1 MVQLTLG
8 SYSDQET
15 SEVSRTYASV
25 FNLSVVFSYKPRD
38 FKDSFCFGLSVVRL
52 NTTGIYPA
60 PGAIIGLGLGPTG
73 NPGGSTSPA
82 PYATTNPS
90 PHIDPGFGATIGP
103 GHSTYLG
110 PGSTTRPSHDMFA

>member
-38 FKDSFCFGLSVVRL
+38 FKDSFCFGLSVEHELERASLRENVF
-52 NTTGIYPA
+52 A
-60 PGAIIGLGLGPTG
+60 PSLLEPTSSFLLLLLPLFFPRRNSKPKPLGL
-73 NPGGSTSPA
+73 
-82 PYATTNPS
+82 
-90 PHIDPGFGATIGP
+90 
-103 GHSTYLG
+103 
-110 PGSTTRPSHDMFA
+110 

>member
-38 FKDSFCFGLSVVRL
+38 FKDSFCCGISVVPSWKSIIMGNIRNMNL
-52 NTTGIYPA
+52 REPLCGRTSLPPPSLSLPPPSFCCCSHFSSQEETLSQSP
-60 PGAIIGLGLGPTG
+60 PGL
-73 NPGGSTSPA
+73 
-82 PYATTNPS
+82 
-90 PHIDPGFGATIGP
+90 
-103 GHSTYLG
+103 
-110 PGSTTRPSHDMFA
+110 